1 MNPENI
7 DRAVEALRHLLQGER
22 DVQSAVLYCSVA
34 RGTAGSDSD
43 IDILILVPSG
53 PIVRLREAIHDIES
67 TFDVNISPILL
78 RPDDVHRLDRQFLD
92 SVLREGMPLAGRPLR
107 VTLDDLRL
115 RPIRVVSFDLS
126 HLDPPEK
133 MRLSRQLDGYAT
145 VRRRGRKRYERK
157 VDGFLKDVGGWR
169 VGRGA
174 VVVPE
179 AALSKLEEILSNA
192 KAKRWTIAAW
202 AQAP

>member
-1 MNPENI
+1 MNPETI
-7 DRAVEALRHLLQGER
+7 DRAVDALRNVLRSER
-22 DVQSAVLYCSVA
+22 AVQSAVLYGSVA
-34 RGTAGSDSD
+34 RGTARSDSD
-43 IDILILVPSG
+43 IDVLILVPGG
-53 PIVRLREAIHDIES
+53 PTARLREAIHDIES
-67 TFDVNISPILL
+67 RFDVNISPILL
-78 RPDDVHRLDRQFLD
+78 RPNDVDRLDRQFLD
-92 SVLREGMPLAGRPLR
+92 SVLREGIPLAGRPLR

-126 HLDPPEK
+126 HLDPSEK
-133 MRLSRQLDGYAT
+133 MRLSRRLDGYAT

-179 AALSKLEEILSNA
+179 TALSKLEEILSNA

>member
-7 DRAVEALRHLLQGER
+7 DRAVDALRHLLQGEQ
-22 DVQSAVLYCSVA
+22 DVQSAVLYGSVA
-34 RGTAGSDSD
+34 RGTARSDSD
-43 IDILILVPSG
+43 IDILILVPGG
-53 PIVRLREAIHDIES
+53 PTARLREAIHDIES

-78 RPDDVHRLDRQFLD
+78 PPDHVDRLDRQFLD
-92 SVLREGMPLAGRPLR
+92 SVLREGIPLAGRPLR

-126 HLDPPEK
+126 HLDPSEK

-179 AALSKLEEILSNA
+179 TALSKLEEILSNA